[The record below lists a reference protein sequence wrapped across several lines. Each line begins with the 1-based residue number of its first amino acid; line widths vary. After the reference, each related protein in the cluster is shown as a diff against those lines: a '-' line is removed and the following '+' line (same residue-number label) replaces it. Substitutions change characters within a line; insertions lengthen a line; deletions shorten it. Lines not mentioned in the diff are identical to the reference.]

1 MAAARQVRPPK
12 PSRQAHCPV
21 NCGGER
27 VSERDSP
34 AHPSRRGSRQDTS
47 SAVRPRTAPP
57 QAHVFGPA
65 KAESHREGRSG
76 GSPGAWGPARRY
88 LVALGAEGVVRVAGT
103 GLAAPAAGQLPVVG
117 GTLVTL
123 GAHHVGQTQAAPSLL
138 VTRHVPPGAQDTA
151 VTPCTGEGPLSWGRG
166 TQICPHHPPEDTH
179 QGGEP
184 GGAAPPQ
191 KTWKARPPRF
201 PSSPSTWPLGQP
213 PASPGAGSVPLPGQA
228 CRRLLAQPRAHRARG
243 AGPAP
248 GPLPRPTAGWDP
260 LLTVAALRVGE
271 GKPREP
277 RLAQITAFPLHVL
290 LAHTLASQ
298 GVTGRSRHCPVGI
311 TLAGCK
317 TKAAP
322 GRQRGKAEHWERIL
336 VQILIP
342 PTPLPGLRP
351 DHLSQVI

>member
-1 MAAARQVRPPK
+1 M
-12 PSRQAHCPV
+12 
-21 NCGGER
+21 
-27 VSERDSP
+27 
-34 AHPSRRGSRQDTS
+34 
-47 SAVRPRTAPP
+47 
-57 QAHVFGPA
+57 
-65 KAESHREGRSG
+65 
-76 GSPGAWGPARRY
+76 
-88 LVALGAEGVVRVAGT
+88 RVAGT

-123 GAHHVGQTQAAPSLL
+123 GAHHVGQTHAAPSFL

-151 VTPCTGEGPLSWGRG
+151 VTACTGKGPLSWGRG
-166 TQICPHHPPEDTH
+166 TQICAHHPPEDTH
-179 QGGEP
+179 QGDEP

-213 PASPGAGSVPLPGQA
+213 PTSPGRALSPFQVRPAGGCWHSGP
-228 CRRLLAQPRAHRARG
+228 AHRAWG

-260 LLTVAALRVGE
+260 LLTAAALRVGE
-271 GKPREP
+271 GEPREP
-277 RLAQITAFPLHVL
+277 RLAQVTAFPLHVL

-298 GVTGRSRHCPVGI
+298 GVTGCSRHCPVGI
-311 TLAGCK
+311 TLTGCK

-322 GRQRGKAEHWERIL
+322 GGQRGKAEHWERIL
-336 VQILIP
+336 VQILIL

>member
-179 QGGEP
+179 P
-184 GGAAPPQ
+184 I
-191 KTWKARPPRF
+191 
-201 PSSPSTWPLGQP
+201 S
-213 PASPGAGSVPLPGQA
+213 
-228 CRRLLAQPRAHRARG
+228 RRLHCWVLLFHLFCLDICCFGWEGKSRPFCSILAENKTG
-243 AGPAP
+243 FY
-248 GPLPRPTAGWDP
+248 
-260 LLTVAALRVGE
+260 LLTFNTCTFLFVLKLPSEV
-271 GKPREP
+271 
-277 RLAQITAFPLHVL
+277 IFLHPEL
-290 LAHTLASQ
+290 FL
-298 GVTGRSRHCPVGI
+298 
-311 TLAGCK
+311 
-317 TKAAP
+317 
-322 GRQRGKAEHWERIL
+322 
-336 VQILIP
+336 
-342 PTPLPGLRP
+342 
-351 DHLSQVI
+351 